1 MSRVESNFL
10 QVVVVFFVV
19 GASEEAEPVRDDG

>member
-1 MSRVESNFL
+1 MSRVGRNFV
-10 QVVVVFFVV
+10 QVIMMFFVL